1 LAFTLSF
8 DDVVIAEFLS
18 GPGVNTLPQVVFGYA
33 RRGINPTVFAAATL
47 LMLVVTTAA
56 VAYSVWVLRRS
67 RQRADEA
74 KRALAS

>member
-1 LAFTLSF
+1 
-8 DDVVIAEFLS
+8 
-18 GPGVNTLPQVVFGYA
+18 VVFGYA

-47 LMLVVTTAA
+47 LMLAVTTAA

-67 RQRADEA
+67 RQRAGEA